1 LRLIDVKHLGRERV
15 IGCWQVGD
23 LLIDPGPEPSV
34 ETVVEALEGEAP
46 RALLL
51 THIHLDHAGAAGAL
65 VRRWPSL
72 EVYVHEAG
80 APHLADP
87 ARLLSSAAKL
97 YGDQMERLWGEVVP
111 VPEQNL
117 RRLSGGES
125 IDGFEVIYTPGHASH
140 HVSFLHGDSG
150 RAFVGDVA
158 GVRIPPA
165 ELIQPPTPPPD
176 IDLELWSDSL
186 HRVADWRP
194 ESLGITH
201 FGTIEDPGPHLE
213 RVGERLTDWAELARR
228 SDRYA
233 FERHVRDEAANATD
247 PETAAT
253 YAHALPP
260 EQQWLGLD
268 RYWRKRAA
276 AA

>member
-34 ETVVEALEGEAP
+34 ETLVEALGGEAP

-51 THIHLDHAGAAGAL
+51 THIHLDHAGGAGAL

-72 EVYVHEAG
+72 DVYVHEVG

-97 YGDQMERLWGEVVP
+97 YGDQMQRLWGEVVP

-140 HVSFLHGDSG
+140 HVSFLHRDSG

-186 HRVADWRP
+186 HRVAEWKP

-201 FGTIEDPGPHLE
+201 FGTIEDPVLHLE
-213 RVGERLTDWAELARR
+213 RVGERLTDWGELARR
-228 SDRYA
+228 SDRYS
-233 FERHVRDEAANATD
+233 FERHVRDEASNATD

-268 RYWRKRAA
+268 RYWRKRES
-276 AA
+276 